1 MASQCQHIMASGV
14 RCATPP
20 VKTHSFCY
28 HHRRLHDTYSL
39 PGDAIYEPEPLDS
52 PQSITL
58 MLHHLDLALNR
69 QLITVREYRAR
80 LYAVQLAIKN
90 MKSAVA
96 DPPPP
101 SKAVVTQY
109 TPAMRDLHRLNAN
122 QPCETISTLCD
133 KCNAE
138 MTIEDTMPEPEEE
151 EEDVDELPCPLAW
164 LQPANPDKD
173 NGRLWQCVS
182 DAERAIFLWLPP
194 GQLGTLEYENQQR
207 RMKLDKRFAWSP
219 FPTEFQ
225 IKDEIAKIEKRE
237 FEEFPE
243 LATLRELQFT
253 GLFQSLSSRPIPAP
267 EPEAIKVSE

>member
-1 MASQCQHIMASGV
+1 MASQCQHIMATGV

-20 VKTHSFCY
+20 VKSHAFCY

-39 PGDAIYEPEPLDS
+39 PGDALYEPEALDS

-90 MKSAVA
+90 MKSAVTA
-96 DPPPP
+96 PPPP
-101 SKAVVTQY
+101 AKLVVTQY

-138 MTIEDTMPEPEEE
+138 MTIEDTKPEPEEDLE
-151 EEDVDELPCPLAW
+151 LEPLDLPCPIEW
-164 LQPANPDKD
+164 LQPADRSKH
-173 NGRLWQCVS
+173 NGRLWKRVNVEEHQTYGM
-182 DAERAIFLWLPP
+182 LPK
-194 GQLGTLEYENQQR
+194 GELGNLELENQKR
-207 RMKLDKRFAWSP
+207 RLKLDDRFSWVS
-219 FPTEFQ
+219 FPTVFQ
-225 IKDEIAKIEKRE
+225 IKEEIASIMKKEY
-237 FEEFPE
+237 EEDPE
-243 LATLRELQFT
+243 LATLRELQFK
-253 GLFQSLSSRPIPAP
+253 GLFQSFRSRPAP
-267 EPEAIKVSE
+267 EVV

>member
-1 MASQCQHIMASGV
+1 MNQCQHIMATGV

-20 VKTHSFCY
+20 VKSHAFCY

-39 PGDAIYEPEPLDS
+39 PGDAIYQPEPLDS

-90 MKSAVA
+90 MKSALA

-122 QPCETISTLCD
+122 QPCETITTVCD
-133 KCNAE
+133 KCHTE
-138 MTIEDTMPEPEEE
+138 MTLEATKPEPEPEEQ
-151 EEDVDELPCPLAW
+151 DVEELPCPLAW
-164 LQPANPDKD
+164 LQPADPDQD
-173 NGRLWQCVS
+173 NGRLWQCVR
-182 DAERAIFLWLPP
+182 DAERGAYKWLPP
-194 GQLGTLEYENQQR
+194 GQLGTLEEENHKR
-207 RMKLDKRFAWSP
+207 RLKLNNRFSWVIY
-219 FPTEFQ
+219 PTDSQ
-225 IKDEIAKIEKRE
+225 IKDAIANIEKSE
-237 FEEFPE
+237 FEEDPE
-243 LATLRELQFT
+243 LATLRELQFK
-253 GLFQSLSSRPIPAP
+253 GLFQSLASRP
-267 EPEAIKVSE
+267 VV